1 MVRGPAALLAV
12 LGAALAYV
20 LVAPE
25 LPQLHPPELS
35 ALVASAIGLTFV
47 VAIVAGLAAMAD
59 SPFTLFPAVLG
70 AGLLVAALDANDI
83 GVAATPFEVVLL
95 CCLGIAFAVVF
106 DVPALAVA
114 LPLFLGAIDV
124 VQAVGGGSAGLFTL
138 STTKP
143 GDVLTLDLPDWG
155 TGLAAARLSA
165 TDVIF
170 LGAFAVIFDTP
181 ALAVALPLFLA
192 AIDIAQAHG
201 GGSAGLFT
209 LSTSKPGDAL
219 TLELPDWGTGLAA
232 ARLSAPDVVFLGAFA
247 AYARRL
253 GLRERA
259 AEAGML
265 VGLLVAV
272 ASEVLF
278 DAELPT
284 IALMA
289 AGYLATNVDR
299 LGGLFA
305 RAADE

>member
-12 LGAALAYV
+12 VGAALAYFI
-20 LVAPE
+20 VARE
-25 LPQLHPPELS
+25 LAQLHPPELS

-47 VAIVAGLAAMAD
+47 VAIVAGMAAMAD

-70 AGLLVAALDANDI
+70 AGLLVAALDAND
-83 GVAATPFEVVLL
+83 VAAAATPFEVILL

-124 VQAVGGGSAGLFTL
+124 AQALGGGSAGLFTL
-138 STTKP
+138 STSKP

-165 TDVIF
+165 
-170 LGAFAVIFDTP
+170 
-181 ALAVALPLFLA
+181 
-192 AIDIAQAHG
+192 
-201 GGSAGLFT
+201 
-209 LSTSKPGDAL
+209 
-219 TLELPDWGTGLAA
+219 
-232 ARLSAPDVVFLGAFA
+232 FA

-253 GLRERA
+253 RMRERA
-259 AEAGML
+259 AEVGML

-272 ASEVLF
+272 ASEVLL
-278 DAELPT
+278 DTELPT

-289 AGYLATNVDR
+289 VGYLAPNVDR
-299 LGGLFA
+299 LGALFA
-305 RAADE
+305 RPADE

>member
-1 MVRGPAALLAV
+1 VVRGPAALLAV
-12 LGAALAYV
+12 FGAALAYF

-25 LPQLHPPELS
+25 LPRLHPPELS
-35 ALVASAIGLTFV
+35 ALVASAIGLTLV

-70 AGLLVAALDANDI
+70 AGLLVAALDAN
-83 GVAATPFEVVLL
+83 GVAAAATPFEVVLL
-95 CCLGIAFAVVF
+95 GCLGIAFAVVF

-124 VQAVGGGSAGLFTL
+124 VQALGGGSAGLFTL
-138 STTKP
+138 STSKP

-170 LGAFAVIFDTP
+170 LGAFA
-181 ALAVALPLFLA
+181 
-192 AIDIAQAHG
+192 
-201 GGSAGLFT
+201 
-209 LSTSKPGDAL
+209 
-219 TLELPDWGTGLAA
+219 
-232 ARLSAPDVVFLGAFA
+232 

-259 AEAGML
+259 AEVGML

-272 ASEVLF
+272 ASEVLL
-278 DAELPT
+278 DTQLPT

-289 AGYLATNVDR
+289 AGYLAPNADR
-299 LGGLFA
+299 LAGLFA
-305 RAADE
+305 RRADE

>member
-12 LGAALAYV
+12 VGVALAYF

-25 LPQLHPPELS
+25 LPKLHPPELS
-35 ALVASAIGLTFV
+35 ALVACTVGLTLI

-59 SPFTLFPAVLG
+59 SPIALFPAVAG
-70 AGLLVAALDANDI
+70 AALLVAALDANDV
-83 GVAATPFEVVLL
+83 GAAATPFEAILL

-114 LPLFLGAIDV
+114 LPLFLAVIDI
-124 VQAVGGGSAGLFTL
+124 VQA
-138 STTKP
+138 
-143 GDVLTLDLPDWG
+143 
-155 TGLAAARLSA
+155 
-165 TDVIF
+165 
-170 LGAFAVIFDTP
+170 
-181 ALAVALPLFLA
+181 
-192 AIDIAQAHG
+192 QG

-265 VGLLVAV
+265 VGLLAAV
-272 ASEVLF
+272 ASEVLL
-278 DAELPT
+278 DSELPT

-289 AGYLATNVDR
+289 VGYLAPNVDR
-299 LGGLFA
+299 VGALFA
-305 RAADE
+305 RPADE

>member
-1 MVRGPAALLAV
+1 VVRGPAALLAV

-170 LGAFAVIFDTP
+170 LGAFA
-181 ALAVALPLFLA
+181 
-192 AIDIAQAHG
+192 
-201 GGSAGLFT
+201 
-209 LSTSKPGDAL
+209 
-219 TLELPDWGTGLAA
+219 
-232 ARLSAPDVVFLGAFA
+232 

-259 AEAGML
+259 AEVGML
-265 VGLLVAV
+265 LGLLAAV
-272 ASEVLF
+272 ASEVVL
-278 DAELPT
+278 DTELPT

>member
-47 VAIVAGLAAMAD
+47 VATVAGMAAMAD

-70 AGLLVAALDANDI
+70 AGLLVAALDANDV
-83 GVAATPFEVVLL
+83 GVAAMPFEVVLL

-170 LGAFAVIFDTP
+170 LGAFA
-181 ALAVALPLFLA
+181 
-192 AIDIAQAHG
+192 
-201 GGSAGLFT
+201 
-209 LSTSKPGDAL
+209 
-219 TLELPDWGTGLAA
+219 
-232 ARLSAPDVVFLGAFA
+232 

-259 AEAGML
+259 AEVGML
-265 VGLLVAV
+265 LGLLVAV
-272 ASEVLF
+272 ASEVLL
-278 DAELPT
+278 DTELPT

>member
-1 MVRGPAALLAV
+1 VVRGPAALLAV

-70 AGLLVAALDANDI
+70 AGLLVAALDTNDI

-170 LGAFAVIFDTP
+170 LGAFA
-181 ALAVALPLFLA
+181 
-192 AIDIAQAHG
+192 
-201 GGSAGLFT
+201 
-209 LSTSKPGDAL
+209 
-219 TLELPDWGTGLAA
+219 
-232 ARLSAPDVVFLGAFA
+232 

-259 AEAGML
+259 AEVGML
-265 VGLLVAV
+265 LGLLAAV
-272 ASEVLF
+272 ASEVLL
-278 DAELPT
+278 DTELPT

>member
-1 MVRGPAALLAV
+1 VVRGPAALLAV

-170 LGAFAVIFDTP
+170 LGAFA
-181 ALAVALPLFLA
+181 
-192 AIDIAQAHG
+192 
-201 GGSAGLFT
+201 
-209 LSTSKPGDAL
+209 
-219 TLELPDWGTGLAA
+219 
-232 ARLSAPDVVFLGAFA
+232 

-259 AEAGML
+259 AEVGML
-265 VGLLVAV
+265 LGLLVAV
-272 ASEVLF
+272 ASEVLL
-278 DAELPT
+278 DTELPT

>member
-1 MVRGPAALLAV
+1 VVRGPAALLAV

-70 AGLLVAALDANDI
+70 AGLLVAALDANDV
-83 GVAATPFEVVLL
+83 GVAATPFEVVLF

-170 LGAFAVIFDTP
+170 LGAFA
-181 ALAVALPLFLA
+181 
-192 AIDIAQAHG
+192 
-201 GGSAGLFT
+201 
-209 LSTSKPGDAL
+209 
-219 TLELPDWGTGLAA
+219 
-232 ARLSAPDVVFLGAFA
+232 

-259 AEAGML
+259 AEVGML
-265 VGLLVAV
+265 LGLLAAV
-272 ASEVLF
+272 ASEVLL
-278 DAELPT
+278 DTELPT

-289 AGYLATNVDR
+289 VGYLATNVDR

>member
-1 MVRGPAALLAV
+1 VVRGPAALLAV

-70 AGLLVAALDANDI
+70 AGLLVTALDANDI

-170 LGAFAVIFDTP
+170 LGAFA
-181 ALAVALPLFLA
+181 
-192 AIDIAQAHG
+192 
-201 GGSAGLFT
+201 
-209 LSTSKPGDAL
+209 
-219 TLELPDWGTGLAA
+219 
-232 ARLSAPDVVFLGAFA
+232 

-259 AEAGML
+259 AEVGML
-265 VGLLVAV
+265 LGLLVAV
-272 ASEVLF
+272 ASEVLL
-278 DAELPT
+278 DTELPT